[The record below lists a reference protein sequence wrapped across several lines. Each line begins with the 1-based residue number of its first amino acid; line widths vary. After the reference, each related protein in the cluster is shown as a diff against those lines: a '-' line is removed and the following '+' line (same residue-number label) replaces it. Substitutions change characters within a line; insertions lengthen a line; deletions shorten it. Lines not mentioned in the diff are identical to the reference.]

1 MSSAALRLSAAEAS
15 AGLLRCP
22 PGEVKRAGP
31 GNLPGVVLRQW
42 RTERALKNRGVD
54 FRSDDPAAVAA
65 AYEAMTA
72 AEFDAINGR
81 QAWANWRTIPA
92 SLDRLLPDRCSSE
105 RGLRA
110 VDLGCG
116 TGGSTAVLA
125 WLLPPGS
132 EVLGI
137 EFAAP
142 LARVAGNR
150 DYPNRSGRGCS
161 VTFSVGSACATF
173 RTAAGAAL
181 ADASADVVN
190 ASGVIGHHLSGGDLA
205 ACLNEVARVLRPGG
219 VAALD
224 PGPTASAAT
233 LTDGMTDRGFEFVR
247 RTRSNPLDRCGH
259 VVFRKRQASGGRQPS
274 VCRDA
279 SEHTEG

>member
-1 MSSAALRLSAAEAS
+1 MSSAALRLAAAEAS

-22 PGEVKRAGP
+22 PNEVKRAGP

-42 RTERALKNRGVD
+42 RAERALKTRGVD
-54 FRSDDPAAVAA
+54 FRSDDPAAVEA
-65 AYEAMTA
+65 AYAAMTA

-92 SLDRLLPDRCSSE
+92 SLDGLLADEPC
-105 RGLRA
+105 RA

-125 WLLPPGS
+125 WVLPPGS

-137 EFAAP
+137 EFTAP
-142 LARVAGNR
+142 LARVARNR
-150 DYPNRSGRGCS
+150 PFPNRNRPNRSGRGCS
-161 VTFSVGSACATF
+161 VTFSVGSACETF

-190 ASGVIGHHLSGGDLA
+190 ASGVVGHHLSGADLA
-205 ACLNEVARVLRPGG
+205 ACLDEVARVLRPGG

-233 LTDGMTDRGFEFVR
+233 LTDGMTARGFEFVR
-247 RTRSNPLDRCGH
+247 RTRSNPLDRCGQ
-259 VVFRKRQASGGRQPS
+259 VVFVRR
-274 VCRDA
+274 
-279 SEHTEG
+279 